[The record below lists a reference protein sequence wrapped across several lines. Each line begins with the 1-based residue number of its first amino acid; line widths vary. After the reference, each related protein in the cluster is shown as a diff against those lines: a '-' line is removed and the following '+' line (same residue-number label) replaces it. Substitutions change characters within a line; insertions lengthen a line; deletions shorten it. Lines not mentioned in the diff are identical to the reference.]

1 MTPTAA
7 RWISASRALTDARIA
22 YRAAMW
28 YEAWAWI
35 VLTMEEV
42 QDGLANGGD
51 VGAVGVCGRGLA
63 GVLGGAGDRG
73 VEDSERTKGG
83 AA

>member
-28 YEAWAWI
+28 YEAVAWI
-35 VLTMEEV
+35 VLSMEV
-42 QDGLANGGD
+42 QDGLANGGVVD
-51 VGAVGVCGRGLA
+51 PISLCRRGRA
-63 GVLGGAGDRG
+63 GVPGGAGVRG
-73 VEDSERTKGG
+73 VADDAGSKGG